1 MVTPK
6 RILVLSESALNK
18 PVLSQSTLAKSEP
31 NHARTLLQQWL
42 RPYRPKLLLAVCA
55 AVLSVPLLL
64 WQLWCLALFADAMLD
79 TAMNA
84 AALTAGSPA
93 TALPFSLLWQFALA
107 FVLRQLCLLL
117 RDGLTQH
124 SSRLLRADL
133 RRQLLNKLAAQ
144 GPARQRFGSDGVL
157 STLLTEQ
164 VDALDGYISRYWP
177 QLFLVI
183 WTPLLIAVVVCLHS
197 VLAGLLLLL
206 TAPLVP
212 LFMVL
217 VGREASKASSEKLA
231 ELGRMGGRLWQFLQ
245 GLTLLRRLN
254 AIPQATAQLQHATER
269 YRSSSLQVLRLAFL
283 STAVLELFASLAIA
297 LVALYLGL
305 GLLGELPWAKGE
317 VPVAF
322 APALFILLLAPEFY
336 QPLRQ
341 LGSDYHAKAQAEA
354 AALALKP
361 LWLLPEPFTGT
372 ASDSLSCTFT
382 YSPSLHEQVKP
393 LLQLRQ
399 IRLGSIERPRL
410 IIPELQIN
418 VGERLLLC
426 GDSGSGKSSFLQLL
440 AGFADFN
447 GAYQFAGQP
456 VTAANRPQLW
466 QQLSYLTQMPELFA
480 GSVAENL
487 RMAKPA
493 ASDAA
498 LRACLQQVGL
508 LTELGE
514 ATALDYPLGEVGQGL
529 SGGQQQRLCLARLL
543 LADRPLWLL
552 DEPFA
557 ELDQDTAADLAL
569 LLAKLSSGRTLL
581 IASHQWQQLGFLDGA
596 LQFSQGQ
603 LSGRCDIGDLA

>member
-1 MVTPK
+1 MATPK
-6 RILVLSESALNK
+6 RTLVLTKSA
-18 PVLSQSTLAKSEP
+18 PAGVRP
-31 NHARTLLQQWL
+31 LLQQWL
-42 RPYRPKLLLAVCA
+42 KPYRPKLLLAVLA
-55 AVLSVPLLL
+55 AALSVPLLL
-64 WQLWCLALFADAMLD
+64 WQMWCLALIADAMLVASVAD
-79 TAMNA
+79 
-84 AALTAGSPA
+84 AGLSDGMPA
-93 TALPFSLLWQFALA
+93 TAFPFVLLWQFALA
-107 FVLRQLCLLL
+107 FILRQLCLLL

-124 SSRLLRADL
+124 SSRLLRTNL
-133 RRQLLNKLAAQ
+133 RQQLLSRLAAQ

-164 VDALDGYISRYWP
+164 VDALDGYVSRYWP

-183 WTPLLIAVVVCLHS
+183 WTPLLIAVVVCWHS
-197 VLAGLLLLL
+197 LLAGLLLLL

-254 AIPQATAQLQHATER
+254 AIPQATAQLAYAAER

-305 GLLGELPWAKGE
+305 GLLGELPWAKGK

-341 LGSDYHAKAQAEA
+341 LGTDYHAKAQAEA

-361 LWLLPEPFTGT
+361 LWLLPEPVTPVGN
-372 ASDSLSCTFT
+372 
-382 YSPSLHEQVKP
+382 SPSASLLSANLHHFDSSDKALP
-393 LLQLRQ
+393 LLQLTQ
-399 IRLGSIERPRL
+399 VRLGSAQLPRL
-410 IIPELQIN
+410 IIPALQIN
-418 VGERLLLC
+418 AGERLLLC

-440 AGFADFN
+440 AGFADFA
-447 GAYQFAGQP
+447 GDYHFAGQF
-456 VTAANRPQLW
+456 VETTNRPQLW
-466 QQLSYLTQMPELFA
+466 QQLSYLTQTPELFA

-508 LTELGE
+508 LAELGDADALDYRLGE
-514 ATALDYPLGEVGQGL
+514 AGQGL

-557 ELDQDTAADLAL
+557 ELDQDSAADLAL

-581 IASHQWQQLGFLDGA
+581 IASHQWRQLGFLDAA

-603 LSGRCDIGDLA
+603 LLGRRDIGDLT